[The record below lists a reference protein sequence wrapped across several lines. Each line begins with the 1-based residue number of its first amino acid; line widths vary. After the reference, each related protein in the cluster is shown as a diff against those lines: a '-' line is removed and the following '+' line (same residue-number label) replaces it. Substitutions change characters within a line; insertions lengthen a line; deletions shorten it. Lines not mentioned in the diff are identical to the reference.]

1 MQQFRAYLPAL
12 LSAIFWA
19 TNFVFAP
26 ALVDAIGP
34 IQLTGARWI
43 IALLLLIPLAI
54 VIEKPRLSVILSE
67 WKLHLIQS
75 LLGYAGYALLL
86 YFALTTTSPVT
97 AAVLVALN
105 PAAIAVAARY
115 VLGERI
121 SSIGKIGIGI
131 SFVGALVVVLG
142 GSGISGG
149 LSFKIGDALLLLAT
163 LLWTMYSMIA
173 PKLSTPPVT
182 ATATQATMSSI
193 IMLPVMGIDVALGN
207 TGWLELDAT
216 TWLGVFWIGL
226 IPSAAAYFLWNMSA
240 ETIGATRTGSSI
252 NLIPV
257 FTAVLVVLMGG
268 GIGLWQVVGGG
279 LVLLGVSLSGTKPK
293 PRN

>member
-12 LSAIFWA
+12 FSSIFWA

-26 ALVDAIGP
+26 ALVAAIGP
-34 IQLTGARWI
+34 IQLTGARWV
-43 IALLLLIPLAI
+43 IALLLLIPLALI
-54 VIEKPRLSVILSE
+54 IEKPRLSLVLSE
-67 WKLHLIQS
+67 WKLHLVQS
-75 LLGYAGYALLL
+75 LLGYSGYAMLL

-121 SSIGKIGIGI
+121 TTTGKIGIGI
-131 SFVGALVVVLG
+131 SFIGALVVVLG
-142 GSGISGG
+142 SGVDGDI
-149 LSFKIGDALLLLAT
+149 SFKTGDALLLLAT
-163 LLWTMYSMIA
+163 VLWTIYSMIA
-173 PKLSTPPVT
+173 PKLTTPPVT
-182 ATATQATMSSI
+182 ATATQAAISSI
-193 IMLPVMGIDVALGN
+193 IMLPIMGIDIALGN
-207 TGWLELDAT
+207 TGWMALDTT
-216 TWLGVFWIGL
+216 TWVGIFWVGL

-257 FTAVLVVLMGG
+257 FTAILVVLMGG
-268 GIGLWQVVGGG
+268 GIGLWQVIGGA
-279 LVLLGVSLSGTKPK
+279 LVLIGVSLSGSKPK
-293 PRN
+293 SRN

>member
-1 MQQFRAYLPAL
+1 MHQFRAYLPAL
-12 LSAIFWA
+12 FSAIFWA

-26 ALVDAIGP
+26 SLVAAIGP

-43 IALLLLIPLAI
+43 IALLLLVPLALI
-54 VIEKPRLSVILSE
+54 IEKPRLRLVLSE
-67 WKLHLIQS
+67 WKLHLVQS
-75 LLGYAGYALLL
+75 LLGYAGYAMLL
-86 YFALTTTSPVT
+86 YYALTTTSPVT

-121 SSIGKIGIGI
+121 STPGKIGIAI

-142 GSGISGG
+142 SGVNGDI
-149 LSFKIGDALLLLAT
+149 SFKTGDALLLLAT
-163 LLWTMYSMIA
+163 VLWTIYSMIA
-173 PKLSTPPVT
+173 PKLTTPPVT
-182 ATATQATMSSI
+182 ATATQAAISSL
-193 IMLPVMGIDVALGN
+193 IMLPIMGIDVALGN
-207 TGWLELDAT
+207 AGWLTLDAP

-257 FTAVLVVLMGG
+257 FTAILVVLMGG
-268 GIGLWQVVGGG
+268 GIGLWQVVGGA
-279 LVLLGVSLSGTKPK
+279 LVLFGVSLSGSKPK
-293 PRN
+293 SRN

>member
-12 LSAIFWA
+12 FSAIFWA

-26 ALVDAIGP
+26 ALVAAIGP

-43 IALLLLIPLAI
+43 IALLLLIPLALI
-54 VIEKPRLSVILSE
+54 IEKPRLSLVLSE
-67 WKLHLIQS
+67 WKLHLVQS
-75 LLGYAGYALLL
+75 LLGYSGYAMLL

-121 SSIGKIGIGI
+121 TTTGKIGIGI
-131 SFVGALVVVLG
+131 SFIGALVVVLG
-142 GSGISGG
+142 SGVDGDI
-149 LSFKIGDALLLLAT
+149 SFKTGDALLLLAT
-163 LLWTMYSMIA
+163 VLWTIYSMIA
-173 PKLSTPPVT
+173 PKLTTPPVT
-182 ATATQATMSSI
+182 ATATQAAISSL
-193 IMLPVMGIDVALGN
+193 IMLPIMGIDIALGN
-207 TGWLELDAT
+207 TGWMVLDTT
-216 TWLGVFWIGL
+216 TWVGIFWVGL

-257 FTAVLVVLMGG
+257 FTAILVVLMGG
-268 GIGLWQVVGGG
+268 GIGLWQVIGGA
-279 LVLLGVSLSGTKPK
+279 LVLFGVSLSGSKPK
-293 PRN
+293 SRN

>member
-12 LSAIFWA
+12 FSAIFWA

-26 ALVDAIGP
+26 ALVAAIGP

-43 IALLLLIPLAI
+43 IALLLLIPLAL
-54 VIEKPRLSVILSE
+54 VIEKPQLGLVLSE
-67 WKLHLIQS
+67 WKLHLVQS

-86 YFALTTTSPVT
+86 YYALTTTSPVT

-121 SSIGKIGIGI
+121 STTGKIGIGI
-131 SFVGALVVVLG
+131 SFIGALVVVLG
-142 GSGISGG
+142 SGVNGDI
-149 LSFKIGDALLLLAT
+149 SFKTGDALLLLAT
-163 LLWTMYSMIA
+163 VLWTIYSMIA
-173 PKLSTPPVT
+173 PKLTTPPVT
-182 ATATQATMSSI
+182 ATATQAAISSI
-193 IMLPVMGIDVALGN
+193 IMLPIMGIDVALGN
-207 TGWLELDAT
+207 TGWMQLDTT
-216 TWLGVFWIGL
+216 TWLGVFWVGL

-257 FTAVLVVLMGG
+257 FTAILVVLMGG
-268 GIGLWQVVGGG
+268 GIGLWQVIGGA
-279 LVLLGVSLSGTKPK
+279 LVLFGVSLSGSKPK
-293 PRN
+293 SRN

>member
-12 LSAIFWA
+12 FSAIFWA

-26 ALVDAIGP
+26 ALVAAIGP

-43 IALLLLIPLAI
+43 IALLLLIPLALI
-54 VIEKPRLSVILSE
+54 IEKPRLSLVLSE
-67 WKLHLIQS
+67 WKLHLVQS
-75 LLGYAGYALLL
+75 LLGYSGYAMLL

-121 SSIGKIGIGI
+121 TTTGKIGIGI
-131 SFVGALVVVLG
+131 SFIGALVVVLG
-142 GSGISGG
+142 SGVDGDI
-149 LSFKIGDALLLLAT
+149 SFKTGDALLLLAT
-163 LLWTMYSMIA
+163 VLWTIYSMIA
-173 PKLSTPPVT
+173 PKLTTPPVT
-182 ATATQATMSSI
+182 ATATQAAISSL
-193 IMLPVMGIDVALGN
+193 IMLPIMGIDIALGN
-207 TGWLELDAT
+207 TGWMALDTT
-216 TWLGVFWIGL
+216 TWVGVFWVGL

-257 FTAVLVVLMGG
+257 FTAILVVLMGG
-268 GIGLWQVVGGG
+268 GIGLWQVIGGA
-279 LVLLGVSLSGTKPK
+279 LVLFGVSLSGSKPK
-293 PRN
+293 SRN

>member
-12 LSAIFWA
+12 FSAIFWA

-26 ALVDAIGP
+26 ALVAAIGP

-43 IALLLLIPLAI
+43 IALLLLIPLAL
-54 VIEKPRLSVILSE
+54 VIEKPQLGLVLSE
-67 WKLHLIQS
+67 WKLHLVQS

-86 YFALTTTSPVT
+86 YYALTTTSPVT

-121 SSIGKIGIGI
+121 SITGKIGIGI
-131 SFVGALVVVLG
+131 SFIGALVVVLG
-142 GSGISGG
+142 SGVNGDI
-149 LSFKIGDALLLLAT
+149 SFKTGDALLLLAT
-163 LLWTMYSMIA
+163 VLWTIYSMIA
-173 PKLSTPPVT
+173 PKLTTPPVT
-182 ATATQATMSSI
+182 ATATQAAISSI
-193 IMLPVMGIDVALGN
+193 IMLPIMGIDVALGN
-207 TGWLELDAT
+207 TGWMQLDTT
-216 TWLGVFWIGL
+216 TWLGVFWVGL

-257 FTAVLVVLMGG
+257 FTAILVVLMGG
-268 GIGLWQVVGGG
+268 GIGLWQVIGGA
-279 LVLLGVSLSGTKPK
+279 LVLFGVSLSGSKPK
-293 PRN
+293 SRN